1 MKLAVVLH
9 STQFAAGAVFQCAIT
24 YRNFSKYSNMFT
36 VSVQADN
43 LRVML
48 KHAREGVNGCVLFIL
63 LLCNVSIWFVK
74 IYLLFGQQHTATNTI
89 VVTFVSTASSLTIF
103 VLMAAL
109 FAPQAC

>member
-1 MKLAVVLH
+1 
-9 STQFAAGAVFQCAIT
+9 
-24 YRNFSKYSNMFT
+24 MFT